1 MKKTSLSEKD
11 KEKVNKEV
19 LDIIM
24 FHLKVLQM
32 EPTKENVKLATT
44 MFVEGVKYW
53 EEKKHDPS

>member
-1 MKKTSLSEKD
+1 MKTSLSKED

-32 EPTKENVKLATT
+32 EPTKENIKLATT

-53 EEKKHDPS
+53 EEQTK